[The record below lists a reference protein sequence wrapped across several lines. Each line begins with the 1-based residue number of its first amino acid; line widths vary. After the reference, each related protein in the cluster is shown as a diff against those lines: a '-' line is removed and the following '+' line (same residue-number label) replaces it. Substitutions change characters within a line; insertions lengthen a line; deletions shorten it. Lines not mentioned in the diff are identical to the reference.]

1 MCRTKKKIL
10 IILDCLRVEGEP
22 GLVPAAAEDLQPP
35 VEGGVLLLEQDVP
48 FLEEAEAAL
57 LVGGVV
63 ATGRGEDGPGE
74 GVGDVL
80 VLQLPY
86 MG

>member
-1 MCRTKKKIL
+1 M
-10 IILDCLRVEGEP
+10 
-22 GLVPAAAEDLQPP
+22 PAAAEDLQPP

>member
-22 GLVPAAAEDLQPP
+22 GFVPAAAEDLQPP

-57 LVGGVV
+57 FVGGVV